1 MNADIIL
8 EQFLGNVSKDKFRQN
23 ANKLLNECFILKEC
37 TDTKN
42 SYYFILKEKDLFN
55 AFFDLLGYELII
67 NDSFGII
74 SLNNIF
80 GTGRIKLRKLE
91 SILLL
96 IVRLIYIEEK
106 KKLSP
111 NDSVIVQTDEIYD
124 RYRSLT
130 GSRLKKHEMKSTLGM
145 LKRYH
150 IINNIDTDM
159 GDSETRIQIYS
170 SVILSLD
177 SGELNSVYE
186 KSNDRMNKYMNGGE
200 SDEFADEDDDN

>member
-37 TDTKN
+37 SDTKN

-55 AFFDLLGYELII
+55 TFFDLLGYELII

-159 GDSETRIQIYS
+159 GDPETRIQIYS

-200 SDEFADEDDDN
+200 SDEFADEDEDN

>member
-1 MNADIIL
+1 MNADIII

-23 ANKLLNECFILKEC
+23 ANKLLNECIILKEC
-37 TDTKN
+37 SDTKN

-55 AFFDLLGYELII
+55 SFFDLLGYELII

-91 SILLL
+91 SILIL

-106 KKLSP
+106 KKLSQ

-130 GSRLKKHEMKSTLGM
+130 GSRLKKYEMKSTLGM

-159 GDSETRIQIYS
+159 GDPETRIQIYS

-200 SDEFADEDDDN
+200 SDELADEDEDN

>member
-8 EQFLGNVSKDKFRQN
+8 EQFFGNVSKDKFRQN

-37 TDTKN
+37 SDTKN

-55 AFFDLLGYELII
+55 TFFDLLGYELII

-106 KKLSP
+106 KKLSQ
-111 NDSVIVQTDEIYD
+111 NDAVIVQTDEIYD

-159 GDSETRIQIYS
+159 GDPETRIQIYS

-200 SDEFADEDDDN
+200 SDEFADEDVDN

>member
-1 MNADIIL
+1 MNADIIR

-37 TDTKN
+37 SDTKN

-159 GDSETRIQIYS
+159 GDPETRIQIYS

-200 SDEFADEDDDN
+200 SDEFADEDEDN

>member
-1 MNADIIL
+1 MNADIII

-37 TDTKN
+37 SDTKN

-91 SILLL
+91 SILIL

-106 KKLSP
+106 KKLSQ

-159 GDSETRIQIYS
+159 GDPETRIQIYS

-200 SDEFADEDDDN
+200 SDELADEDEDN

>member
-23 ANKLLNECFILKEC
+23 ANKLLNECYILKEC
-37 TDTKN
+37 SDTKN

-55 AFFDLLGYELII
+55 TFFDLLGYELII

-159 GDSETRIQIYS
+159 GDPETRIQIYS

-200 SDEFADEDDDN
+200 SDEFADEDVDN

>member
-37 TDTKN
+37 SDTKN

-55 AFFDLLGYELII
+55 TFFDLLGYELII

-106 KKLSP
+106 KKLSQ
-111 NDSVIVQTDEIYD
+111 NDAVIVQTDEIYD

-159 GDSETRIQIYS
+159 GDPETRIQIYS

-200 SDEFADEDDDN
+200 SDEFADEDEDN

>member
-37 TDTKN
+37 SDTKN

-55 AFFDLLGYELII
+55 TFFDLLGYELII

-106 KKLSP
+106 KKLSQ
-111 NDSVIVQTDEIYD
+111 NDAVIVQTDEIYD

-159 GDSETRIQIYS
+159 GDPETRIQIYS

-200 SDEFADEDDDN
+200 SDEFADEDVDN

>member
-1 MNADIIL
+1 MNADIII

-37 TDTKN
+37 SDTKN

-55 AFFDLLGYELII
+55 SFFDLLGYELII

-91 SILLL
+91 SILIL

-106 KKLSP
+106 KKLSQ

-130 GSRLKKHEMKSTLGM
+130 GSRLKKYEMKSTLGM

-159 GDSETRIQIYS
+159 GDPETRIQIYS

-200 SDEFADEDDDN
+200 SDELADEDEDN

>member
-37 TDTKN
+37 SDTKN

-106 KKLSP
+106 KKLSQ
-111 NDSVIVQTDEIYD
+111 NDAVIVQTDEIYD

-159 GDSETRIQIYS
+159 GDPETRIQIYS

-177 SGELNSVYE
+177 SGELNCIYE
-186 KSNDRMNKYMNGGE
+186 KSNNRINKYMNGGE
-200 SDEFADEDDDN
+200 SDEFADEDEDN